1 MVVKSNADDFCI
13 EVSGRDVGCKYGCL
27 SIVDGGV
34 GGNGGGGNGGN
45 GGSGGVKMSESGLKL
60 RLRL

>member
-13 EVSGRDVGCKYGCL
+13 EVSGRGVGCKYGCL
-27 SIVDGGV
+27 SIVDVGV
-34 GGNGGGGNGGN
+34 GGNGGNGGN
-45 GGSGGVKMSESGLKL
+45 VGSGGVKMSESGLKL